1 MDLMGLCSSVWKAG
15 KFCLI
20 QVTETMIIVND
31 TLNNESSIRKF
42 VNIYKQQIIYRII
55 KMNRVF
61 V

>member
-1 MDLMGLCSSVWKAG
+1 MDLMGLCSSVWKAV

-55 KMNRVF
+55 
-61 V
+61 